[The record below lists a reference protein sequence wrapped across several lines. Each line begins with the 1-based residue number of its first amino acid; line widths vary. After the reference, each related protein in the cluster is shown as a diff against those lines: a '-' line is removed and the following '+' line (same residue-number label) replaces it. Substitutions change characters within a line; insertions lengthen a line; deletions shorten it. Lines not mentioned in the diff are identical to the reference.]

1 MLRPPIL
8 VCGNAPSVRQRRQQA
23 SSLVFI
29 LSVLFYVILLVGARR
44 WIEEWMAVRRLSTPC
59 KYEGELYSGKVIAS
73 VDQSPGVVSTIPFL
87 HVFMQFPSKVSRN
100 RRREFFKALRCT
112 LEHPAVLKV
121 HLLQEDAT
129 TVYFHET
136 FASKGRKSKVNIR
149 LVGRRITYSD
159 ALHAVEEIE
168 DGSFVLL
175 TNADIYPGDGFDFP
189 ILNVSLMPGRGFAL
203 SRYEDATCTKIVRG
217 RGVCDC
223 RIYGNCHDSYVFR
236 TPLPPSLQ
244 NITRFRFGGLW
255 GSERVFIHALRQHGI
270 SLTNPCMF
278 MKTHHVHCSQERPT
292 QDPRDIFKDLQLEE
306 ESSRVPP
313 LMSLPFN

>member
-1 MLRPPIL
+1 M
-8 VCGNAPSVRQRRQQA
+8 
-23 SSLVFI
+23 
-29 LSVLFYVILLVGARR
+29 
-44 WIEEWMAVRRLSTPC
+44 
-59 KYEGELYSGKVIAS
+59 
-73 VDQSPGVVSTIPFL
+73 
-87 HVFMQFPSKVSRN
+87 
-100 RRREFFKALRCT
+100 
-112 LEHPAVLKV
+112 
-121 HLLQEDAT
+121 
-129 TVYFHET
+129 
-136 FASKGRKSKVNIR
+136 
-149 LVGRRITYSD
+149 
-159 ALHAVEEIE
+159 
-168 DGSFVLL
+168 LL
-175 TNADIYPGDGFDFP
+175 TNADVYPGDGFDFP